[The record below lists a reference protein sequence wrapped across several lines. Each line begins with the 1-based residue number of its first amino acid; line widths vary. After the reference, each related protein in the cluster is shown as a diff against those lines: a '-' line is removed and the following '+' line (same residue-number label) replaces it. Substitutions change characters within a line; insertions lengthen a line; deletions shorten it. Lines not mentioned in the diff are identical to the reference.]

1 MKKYKVDLPVFQG
14 PLDLLL
20 NLIERDELE
29 ITQISLAQVADQYLA
44 VLKQLEDAQPDFL
57 VDFMVIAAKLVLIK
71 SRALLPQPTTTV
83 PEGEQDVG
91 EDLVEQLRLYKQF
104 KAAAG
109 KLRERQEEGLR
120 TFVRLAPPPKIEPHL
135 DLSGVTLADLL
146 AAVQEALDVFPPD
159 ESVGQV
165 IPVVR
170 ITVRGQME
178 SIRQQVRKKGRIIF
192 QEILGVA
199 RGRVEIAVALLATLE
214 LLKRREIT
222 VQQEHLFGTIVI
234 ELAAEP
240 VEATLHSALGA

>member
-1 MKKYKVDLPVFQG
+1 MNKYRVNLPVFQG

-44 VLKQLEDAQPDFL
+44 FLKQLKDAQPDVL
-57 VDFMVIAAKLVLIK
+57 VDFMVVAAKLLLIK
-71 SRALLPQPTTTV
+71 SRALLPQPAAMA

-91 EDLVEQLRLYKQF
+91 EELVEQLRLYKQF
-104 KAAAG
+104 KMAAG
-109 KLRERQEEGLR
+109 KLRKRQEEGLR
-120 TFVRLAPPPKIEPHL
+120 TFIRLAPPPKIEPQL

-159 ESVGQV
+159 QPVGQV

-170 ITVRGQME
+170 ITIRGQME
-178 SIRQQVRKKGRIIF
+178 SIRQQVIKQRRIIF

-199 RGRVEIAVALLATLE
+199 RGRLEIAITLLATLE

-234 ELAAEP
+234 ELVTEP
-240 VEATLHSALGA
+240 DETTLHSGLV